1 MAKLEKDIIQKLINK
16 NFIKFYIRCVDDTL
30 LLIKDED
37 IDPILKELNS
47 YNKNIKFTVDR
58 FINEDVH
65 FLDIKFIKITLIF
78 IIKTRIRATIL
89 TIVAKHQGDLKHHG

>member
-1 MAKLEKDIIQKLINK
+1 MQTCRWCFKGSLLGPLLANVFMTELEKDIIQKLIDK
-16 NFIKFYIRCVDDTL
+16 KFIKFYIRYIDDAL
-30 LLIKDED
+30 LLVKDGY

-65 FLDIKFIKITLIF
+65 FLDVKIQ
-78 IIKTRIRATIL
+78 
-89 TIVAKHQGDLKHHG
+89 H